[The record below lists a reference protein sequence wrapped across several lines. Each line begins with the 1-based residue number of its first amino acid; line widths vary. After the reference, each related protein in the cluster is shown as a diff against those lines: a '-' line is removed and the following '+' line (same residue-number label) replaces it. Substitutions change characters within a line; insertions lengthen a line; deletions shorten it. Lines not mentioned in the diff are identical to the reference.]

1 MKRAF
6 VRLSALASFLAC
18 GSLAAACI
26 HPPADWKGSLSQTG
40 QTAMIFWKDGV
51 EDLVI
56 KPTYQSKSAAPPAE
70 LAWVVPLP
78 NEPKSYGTVDVAA
91 FQDLF
96 EAWEKARPKLRAKG
110 ARSANAPRA
119 QGIKLLPKAVVGD
132 YTIQPIEARG
142 KESGPALNAWLEGN
156 GFSTVPLE
164 NMAYYLEREWV
175 WLCVKAKTKA
185 AKGDL
190 RPLRITFE
198 TPRIVY
204 PLKFST
210 HQGTFAVTLWVITE
224 QPLADGWGDAA
235 SVYGFSGPQLSFPL
249 PKSVAEAAAGTKLSG
264 EGSVTKLQHPQ
275 LKGEGIA
282 RWKRDFQLEP
292 AK

>member
-1 MKRAF
+1 MKLVARA
-6 VRLSALASFLAC
+6 LLALGLALAG

-26 HPPADWKGSLSQTG
+26 HPPKDWKGSLSQTG
-40 QTAMIFWKDGV
+40 QAALIFWKDGV

-56 KPTYQSKSAAPPAE
+56 KPTYESKSEAAPAE
-70 LAWVVPLP
+70 LAWVIPVPSA
-78 NEPKSYGTVDVAA
+78 PKSYGTVDASV

-96 EAWEKARPKLRAKG
+96 QAWEKHRPKARGLKG
-110 ARSANAPRA
+110 ARGAAPRGN
-119 QGIKLLPKAVVGD
+119 GIKLLAKAVVGD

-142 KESGPALNAWLEGN
+142 EESGPALNAWLGSN
-156 GFSTVPLE
+156 GFSTVPPE
-164 NMAYYLEREWV
+164 NMAYYLQRKWV

-210 HQGTFAVTLWVITE
+210 HQGTFAVTLWVITQE
-224 QPLADGWGDAA
+224 PLAEGWGEAA
-235 SVYGFSGPQLSFPL
+235 SGYGFSGPQLSFPL
-249 PKSVAEAAAGTKLSG
+249 PKSVAEAAAGTQLSG
-264 EGSVTKLQHPQ
+264 EVSVTKLQHPQ
-275 LKGEGIA
+275 LKGEGIE
-282 RWKRDFQLEP
+282 RWKQDFQLEP

>member
-1 MKRAF
+1 MKRAL
-6 VRLSALASFLAC
+6 VALSLSLTAA
-18 GSLAAACI
+18 SLAAACI
-26 HPPADWKGSLSQTG
+26 HPPKDWKGSLSQTG
-40 QTAMIFWKDGV
+40 QAAMILWKDGV

-56 KPTYQSKSAAPPAE
+56 KPTYESKSAAPPAE
-70 LAWVVPLP
+70 LAWVVPVP
-78 NEPKSYGTVDVAA
+78 SVPKSYGTVEVSA
-91 FQDLF
+91 FKDLY
-96 EAWEKARPKLRAKG
+96 EAWEKARPKLRSKG
-110 ARSANAPRA
+110 ARSANGPRA

-142 KESGPALNAWLEGN
+142 EESGPALNAWLGSN
-156 GFSTVPLE
+156 GFSTVPSE
-164 NMAYYLEREWV
+164 NMAYYLERKWV

-224 QPLADGWGDAA
+224 EPLAEGWGDDA
-235 SVYGFSGPQLSFPL
+235 SAYGFSGPQLSFPL

-264 EGSVTKLQHPQ
+264 EVSVTKLQHPA
-275 LKGEGIA
+275 LEGEKIA